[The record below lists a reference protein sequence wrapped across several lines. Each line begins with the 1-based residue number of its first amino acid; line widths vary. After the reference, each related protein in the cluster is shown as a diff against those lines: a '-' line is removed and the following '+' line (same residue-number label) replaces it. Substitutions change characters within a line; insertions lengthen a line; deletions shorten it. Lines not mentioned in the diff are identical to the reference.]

1 MASNEQSVTLL
12 RKNKRAQVEALNSLG
27 FDLAEGTR
35 ASAFPNYVKWGAG
48 LLDVTVAANRKS
60 DGKKFF
66 FTVEE
71 WRDQL
76 TDSEKE
82 LFLLRG
88 VRVRACATSFII
100 APDTIQN
107 KAWGSSYNTPDLH
120 NYSVNKDLYTYFNAY
135 EETRLIAE
143 YFNGV
148 NNGGVIGAPAAEAA
162 LAYKA
167 FTEETDGLADDSQ
180 WCLPTPAHLMIM
192 FRWKTEIDAALTAIW
207 STDFNIAMLKHWS
220 CGKWSNGEI
229 YRMNVQSGGSMY
241 VEGPTTTG
249 AVRPICLT

>member
-1 MASNEQSVTLL
+1 MASKEQSVTLL
-12 RKNKRAQVEALNSLG
+12 RRNKRAQVDALTALG
-27 FDLAEGTR
+27 FPLEAESAR
-35 ASAFPNYVKWGAG
+35 AADFPMYVKWAAG
-48 LLDVTVAANRKS
+48 LLDLNVAANRKS
-60 DGKKFF
+60 DNKRFF
-66 FTVEE
+66 FTIPE
-71 WRDQL
+71 WQSL
-76 TDSEKE
+76 SATEQG

-88 VRVRACATSFII
+88 IRVRAFSQSFII